1 MARSRKSPSE
11 DQPVDAVADEVAAGD
26 QVSDADTSE
35 SNGDAEEQP
44 KLELD
49 VKIDTRSACERHITV
64 TIPRADIDRYLDRA
78 FSDMMGT
85 ASVPGFRAG
94 RAPRKLIESRFR
106 KDVAD
111 QVKGSLLLDSLT
123 QLTEEHELA
132 AISEPDLDPD
142 AVEVPVEGPLV
153 FEFDIEVRPE
163 FDLPN
168 WKGLT
173 LERPM
178 REFSA
183 ADVENQLQKILERRG
198 HLSPSNEPAKVGDYV
213 TATLTFLDGDEE
225 LSTTDERV
233 IRVRPVLS
241 FRDGR
246 LAGFDKLI
254 KGAKAGDVR
263 EGKLKLTDDAPNE
276 ALRGREI
283 TVRFEVLEVKRLEA
297 TELSKGLLEDLGNF
311 ETEDQLRDEIR
322 QQLERQL
329 AYHQQKRTRE
339 QVLALLT
346 KAADWDLPPGLLQRQ
361 SQRELQ
367 RAVLE
372 LRSSGFSDDQIRS
385 YENVLRQNSK
395 ASTARALK
403 EHFILER
410 IAEDEG
416 IEDEPGDYDREVT
429 LLALQ
434 SGETARRVRAR
445 LEKQGLMDALRNQII
460 ERKTLEVILQ
470 NAKYKDVPFEFE
482 PADEEAVD
490 LAAGGEASEETES
503 AGETS

>member
-1 MARSRKSPSE
+1 MAGSRESLSDEQPTDETAGAQLAADAGSE
-11 DQPVDAVADEVAAGD
+11 GAGD
-26 QVSDADTSE
+26 DGNEAPQ
-35 SNGDAEEQP
+35 

-49 VKIDTRSACERHITV
+49 VKIDNRSACERHITV
-64 TIPRADIDRYLDRA
+64 TIARADIDRYLDRA

-85 ASVPGFRAG
+85 ATVPGFRAG

-106 KDVAD
+106 KDVAE

-123 QLTEEHELA
+123 QITEEHELA

-142 AVEVPVEGPLV
+142 AVEVPAEGPLV

-163 FDLPN
+163 FEMPN
-168 WKGLT
+168 WKGLS
-173 LERPM
+173 LERPT
-178 REFSA
+178 REFSNE
-183 ADVENQLQKILERRG
+183 DVENQLQRILERRG
-198 HLSPSNEPAKVGDYV
+198 RLVPTSEPAKVGDYV
-213 TATLTFLDGDEE
+213 TARLTFLDGDTE
-225 LSTTDERV
+225 LATIDERV
-233 IRVRPVLS
+233 IRVRSVLS

-246 LAGFDKLI
+246 LTGFDKLM
-254 KGAKAGDVR
+254 KGAKAGDIR
-263 EGKLKLTDDAPNE
+263 TGKLKLTDDAPNE

-311 ETEDQLRDEIR
+311 ESEEHLRGEIR

-329 AYHQQKRTRE
+329 SYHQQKRTRE
-339 QVLALLT
+339 QVLSMLT

-410 IAEDEG
+410 IAEEES

-460 ERKTLEVILQ
+460 ERKTLELVLEH
-470 NAKYKDVPFEFE
+470 AKYKDVPFEFE

-490 LAAGGEASEETES
+490 LAAGGEASEESDST
-503 AGETS
+503 GEAAD

>member
-1 MARSRKSPSE
+1 MARSHKSPSDE
-11 DQPVDAVADEVAAGD
+11 APADEAAAGA
-26 QVSDADTSE
+26 QLSADADLDE
-35 SNGDAEEQP
+35 ANGDAAANDEPQ

-64 TIPRADIDRYLDRA
+64 TIPRTDIDRYLDRA
-78 FSDMMGT
+78 FSDMMGKAT
-85 ASVPGFRAG
+85 VPGFRAG

-106 KDVAD
+106 KDVAE

-123 QLTEEHELA
+123 QITEEHELA

-142 AVEVPVEGPLV
+142 AVEVPAEGPLV

-163 FDLPN
+163 FELPN
-168 WKGLT
+168 WKGLS

-178 REFSA
+178 REFSDQ
-183 ADVENQLQKILERRG
+183 DVENQLQRILERRG
-198 HLSPSNEPAKVGDYV
+198 RLAPSNEPAKAGDYL
-213 TATLTFLDGDEE
+213 TTRLTFLDGDEE

-233 IRVRPVLS
+233 IRVRPVIS

-246 LAGFDKLI
+246 LTGFDKLM
-254 KGAKAGDVR
+254 KGAKAGDLR

-276 ALRGREI
+276 SLRGREI

-329 AYHQQKRTRE
+329 AYHQKKRTRE
-339 QVLALLT
+339 QVLTLLT

-410 IAEDEG
+410 IAEDES

-490 LAAGGEASEETES
+490 LAAGGEASEETQS
-503 AGETS
+503 AGEAS

>member
-1 MARSRKSPSE
+1 MARSRKSQSDE
-11 DQPVDAVADEVAAGD
+11 ESGEVVADETTTGALE
-26 QVSDADTSE
+26 SDADGEGTE
-35 SNGDAEEQP
+35 GDQP
-44 KLELD
+44 QKLELD
-49 VKIDTRSACERHITV
+49 VKIDSRSACERHITV
-64 TIPRADIDRYLDRA
+64 TVPRTEIDRYLDRA
-78 FSDMMGT
+78 FSDMMDKAT
-85 ASVPGFRAG
+85 VPGFRAG

-106 KDVAD
+106 KDVVE

-132 AISEPDLDPD
+132 AISEPELDPD
-142 AVEVPVEGPLV
+142 AVVVPAEGPLV

-168 WKGLT
+168 WKGLS
-173 LERPM
+173 LERPQ
-178 REFSA
+178 REFSDE
-183 ADVENQLQKILERRG
+183 DVENQLQRILERRG
-198 HLSPSNEPAKVGDYV
+198 RLAPSSEPAKTGDHV
-213 TATLTFLDGDEE
+213 TTQLTFLDGDNE
-225 LSTTDERV
+225 LSTSDEMV

-246 LAGFDKLI
+246 LTGFDKLM
-254 KGAKAGDVR
+254 KGAKAGDTR

-276 ALRGREI
+276 ALRGREV
-283 TVRFEVLEVKRLEA
+283 TVRFKVLEVKKLEA

-311 ETEDQLRDEIR
+311 EDESQLRDEIR
-322 QQLERQL
+322 QQLQRQL

-339 QVLALLT
+339 QVLGTLT

-372 LRSSGFSDDQIRS
+372 LRSSGFGDDQIRS

-410 IAEDEG
+410 IAEEEG
-416 IEDEPGDYDREVT
+416 IEDVPADYDREVT

-460 ERKTLEVILQ
+460 ERKTIELILQ
-470 NAKYKDVPFEFE
+470 NAKFKDVPFEFE

-490 LAAGGEASEETES
+490 LAAGGEAVETAEPEKAES
-503 AGETS
+503 